1 MVSKRGYDYRRTLLS
16 VTGLVVLLVIL
27 ILLNVIFSHANIRWD
42 TTEDKIYSL
51 SDGTHK
57 ILAGMERPVTIKF
70 FYSRS
75 NRNFPNNLKLYAK
88 RVREFLMEYERTSR
102 GKVKVEL
109 YDPKP
114 DSDEEE
120 WAQKYGIQ
128 PMQLPTGEDIYCG
141 LAFLAEDQ
149 EETIPVLD
157 PSRESLIE
165 YDVTRL
171 IQRLQTFEQT
181 VIGLI
186 SSLPITGFP
195 TGMGIP
201 RQPMFGEPWLFVEEL
216 RKTYDVQD
224 VDTTAGTI
232 DPAVDL
238 LLIIHPKAL
247 SPKMQ
252 YAIDQYILRGG
263 NAAVYVD
270 PFCVSDRSQGQQR
283 FTTPSSTSME
293 KLLGAW
299 GVSVDMKKTVADM
312 DQPTRLRTGQNQIQE
327 NPIWISARGAAFNS
341 DEVITAQLE
350 SMLFPV
356 AGAIEKKGDSSYEFV
371 PLVQSGR
378 NAALV
383 DTFKVNLGVDSIRRD
398 FVPAGEQFNIAVQVR
413 GLFKTAFP
421 AGPPKEEDKEEAS
434 KEKEEGSKAEEKE
447 DVEHLEVARE
457 SATIIIIGDADLLA
471 DNYYVRKGN
480 FLGFDVSQVFNDN
493 LNLLSNACEILTGG
507 DELIGLRSRGMFDRP
522 FTAVLALERRA
533 QERWLAKENELVRR
547 AEDANRKLREL
558 QQQKDASQKLIL
570 SPEQEAEISKFRA
583 EKRRIDRELKE
594 VRKNLRADI
603 ETLGVTLKG
612 INIFLMPLLVSAAG
626 LGFAI
631 YRQRRMRTK

>member
-1 MVSKRGYDYRRTLLS
+1 MVSKHGYDYRKTLVSL
-16 VTGLVVLLVIL
+16 TGLVVLLVIL
-27 ILLNVIFSHANIRWD
+27 ILLNVIFSYANIRWD

-51 SDGTHK
+51 SDGTQK

-88 RVREFLMEYERTSR
+88 QVREFLAEYERTSHGR
-102 GKVKVEL
+102 VKVEL

-128 PMQLPTGEDIYCG
+128 PMQLPTGEDLYCG
-141 LAFLAEDQ
+141 FAFLAEDQ

-157 PSRESLIE
+157 PARESLLE
-165 YDVTRL
+165 YDVTRV
-171 IQRLQTFEQT
+171 IQRLQTSEQK

-186 SSLPITGFP
+186 SSLPLTGFP
-195 TGMGIP
+195 TGLGIP

-216 RKTYDVQD
+216 RKTYDVRD
-224 VDTTAGTI
+224 VDTTAATI

-252 YAIDQYILRGG
+252 YAIDQYVLGG
-263 NAAVYVD
+263 GKAAVFVD

-283 FTTPSSTSME
+283 FATPASTSME

-299 GVSVDMKKTVADM
+299 GVSVDMRKAVADL
-312 DQPTRLRTGQNQIQE
+312 DQPTRLRAGNNQVQE
-327 NPIWISARGAAFNS
+327 NPIWISARGDAFNS
-341 DEVITAQLE
+341 EEVITAQLE

-356 AGAIEKKGDSSYEFV
+356 AGAIEKKGDSGYEFV
-371 PLVQSGR
+371 PLVQSSE

-398 FVPAGEQFNIAVQVR
+398 FVPAGERFTIAAQVR

-421 AGPPKEEDKEEAS
+421 AGPPKDEGEEGTSKDEEA
-434 KEKEEGSKAEEKE
+434 KAGKKR
-447 DVEHLEVARE
+447 DAEHLEAAKE
-457 SATIIIIGDADLLA
+457 SSTIIIVGDADLLA

-480 FLGFDVSQVFNDN
+480 FLGFDISQVFNDN
-493 LNLLSNACEILTGG
+493 LNLLSNACEILTGS
-507 DELIGLRSRGMFDRP
+507 DELIGLRSRGMFERP
-522 FTAVLALERRA
+522 FTAVLALERQA

-570 SPEQEAEISKFRA
+570 SPEQEAEIARFRE

-612 INIFLMPLLVSAAG
+612 INIFLMPLLVCVAG

-631 YRQRRMRTK
+631 HRQRRTRTR

>member
-1 MVSKRGYDYRRTLLS
+1 MVGKSGYDYRKTLLS

-27 ILLNVIFSHANIRWD
+27 ILMNVIFSHANIRWD

-51 SDGTHK
+51 SDGTQK
-57 ILAGMERPVTIKF
+57 ILAGMERPVSIKF

-88 RVREFLMEYERTSR
+88 RVREFLTEYERTSR
-102 GKVKVEL
+102 GRVKVEI

-128 PMQLPTGEDIYCG
+128 PMQLPTGEEIYCG

-149 EETIPVLD
+149 EEIIPVLD

-171 IQRLQTFEQT
+171 IQRLQTVEQM

-186 SSLPITGFP
+186 GSLPVTGFP
-195 TGMGIP
+195 TAMGIP

-224 VDTTAGTI
+224 VDTTAGRI
-232 DPAVDL
+232 DPGVDL

-247 SPKMQ
+247 SAKMQ

-263 NAAVYVD
+263 KAAVFVD

-283 FTTPSSTSME
+283 FTAPSSTSME
-293 KLLGAW
+293 RLLGAW
-299 GVSVDMKKTVADM
+299 GVSVDMKKAVADM

-327 NPIWISARGAAFNS
+327 NPIWISARGDSFNS
-341 DEVITAQLE
+341 EEVITAQLE
-350 SMLFPV
+350 SMLFPI
-356 AGAIEKKGDSSYEFV
+356 AGAIEKKGDSGYEFV

-378 NAALV
+378 NAALI
-383 DTFKVNLGVDSIRRD
+383 DTFKVNLGVESIRRD
-398 FVPAGEQFNIAVQVR
+398 FVPAGEQFNIAVQIR

-421 AGPPKEEDKEEAS
+421 AGPPKEEKQEDASEEV
-434 KEKEEGSKAEEKE
+434 EPKAEETE
-447 DVEHLEVARE
+447 SMEHLEVAQE
-457 SATIIIIGDADLLA
+457 SATIIIIADADLLA

-480 FLGFDVSQVFNDN
+480 FLGLDVSQVFNDN
-493 LNLLSNACEILTGG
+493 LNLLSNACEILTGS
-507 DELIGLRSRGMFDRP
+507 DELIGLRSRGMFERP

-533 QERWLAKENELVRR
+533 QERWLVKENELVRR
-547 AEDANRKLREL
+547 AEDANKKLRDL

-570 SPEQEAEISKFRA
+570 SPEQEAEIAKFRA

-603 ETLGVTLKG
+603 ENLGVMLKA
-612 INIFLMPLLVSAAG
+612 INIFLMPLLVSVAG
-626 LGFAI
+626 LGFGI

>member
-1 MVSKRGYDYRRTLLS
+1 MVSKRGYDYRKTLVS

-42 TTEDKIYSL
+42 TTEDRIYSL
-51 SDGTHK
+51 SDGTQK
-57 ILAGMERPVTIKF
+57 ILAGMERPVSIKF

-88 RVREFLMEYERTSR
+88 RVREFLAEYERTSR
-102 GKVKVEL
+102 GWVTVEL

-171 IQRLQTFEQT
+171 IQRLQASEQK

-186 SSLPITGFP
+186 SSLPVTGFP

-216 RKTYDVQD
+216 RKTYDVRD

-252 YAIDQYILRGG
+252 YAIDQYVLGG
-263 NAAVYVD
+263 GRAAVFVD

-299 GVSVDMKKTVADM
+299 GVSVDMKKAVADM
-312 DQPTRLRTGQNQIQE
+312 DQPTRLRTGNNQIQE
-327 NPIWISARGAAFNS
+327 NPIWISARGGAFNS

-371 PLVQSGR
+371 PLIQSGK

-398 FVPAGEQFNIAVQVR
+398 FVPAGERFPIAVQVR

-421 AGPPKEEDKEEAS
+421 AGPPKDEGAEGAS
-434 KEKEEGSKAEEKE
+434 KDEEKK
-447 DVEHLEVARE
+447 DLEHLAAAKE
-457 SATIIIIGDADLLA
+457 SSTIIIVGDADLLA

-480 FLGFDVSQVFNDN
+480 FLGYDISQVFNDN
-493 LNLLSNACEILTGG
+493 LNLLSNACEILTGS
-507 DELIGLRSRGMFDRP
+507 DELIGLRSRGMFERP
-522 FTAVLALERRA
+522 FTAVLALERQA
-533 QERWLAKENELVRR
+533 QERWLTKENELVRR
-547 AEDANRKLREL
+547 AEDANRKLQEL

-570 SPEQEAEISKFRA
+570 SPEQEAEIAEFRA

-603 ETLGVTLKG
+603 ETLGVTLKA

-626 LGFAI
+626 LGFAL
-631 YRQRRMRTK
+631 YRQRRMRAK